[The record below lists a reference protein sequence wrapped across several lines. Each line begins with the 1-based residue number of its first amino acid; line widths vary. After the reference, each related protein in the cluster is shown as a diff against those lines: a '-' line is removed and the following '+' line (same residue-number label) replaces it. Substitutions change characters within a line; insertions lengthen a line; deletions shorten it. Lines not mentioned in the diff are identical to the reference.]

1 MVGTFLSN
9 CWAAVIAFTI
19 YFLITFQSLNTPT
32 SIIVKSFVVAIIV
45 FFATYLVRFIIAF
58 VMYTPEENQDDA
70 NVQSERQSQGQSKN
84 EDEDEDIENLRKE
97 KTSEK
102 ITVDQAEELAKS
114 VKTMMANDE

>member
-32 SIIVKSFVVAIIV
+32 SIIVKSFVVAIVV
-45 FFATYLVRFIIAF
+45 FFATYLVRFFIAF

-70 NVQSERQSQGQSKN
+70 NVQSESQSKSEA
-84 EDEDEDIENLRKE
+84 EDVEDLKKE
-97 KTSEK
+97 KASQK

>member
-45 FFATYLVRFIIAF
+45 FFVTYLVRFIIAF
-58 VMYTPEENQDDA
+58 VMYTPVENQDDA
-70 NVQSERQSQGQSKN
+70 NVQSESQSKS
-84 EDEDEDIENLRKE
+84 EDEDEDEDVENLKKE
-97 KTSEK
+97 KASEK

>member
-70 NVQSERQSQGQSKN
+70 NVQSESQSQN
-84 EDEDEDIENLRKE
+84 EDEDVENLKKE